1 MRFREAPDPTE
12 LFAAFV
18 ADHGADKIARC
29 YRLALAKFDNEQ
41 LFEVFSDEGVR
52 VGWMGLIHSNP
63 TTRSTR
69 VGVFTAHENQGWR
82 RRMVQALADM
92 AFADPAV
99 QVINTSVQATN
110 PPQVIRMIRR
120 HLAGS
125 AKIVSAEYEPTPTIR
140 VEISRETWE
149 KMGYR

>member
-1 MRFREAPDPTE
+1 MIVKESADPAA
-12 LFAAFV
+12 LFDAFV
-18 ADHGADKIARC
+18 ADHGAEKIARC
-29 YRLALAKFDNEQ
+29 YRLALAKFNNEQ
-41 LFEVFSDEGVR
+41 LFEVFNDAGER

-69 VGVFTAHENQGWR
+69 VGVFTAHERQGWR
-82 RRMVQALADM
+82 KRMVQYLADL
-92 AFADPAV
+92 AFSDPAV